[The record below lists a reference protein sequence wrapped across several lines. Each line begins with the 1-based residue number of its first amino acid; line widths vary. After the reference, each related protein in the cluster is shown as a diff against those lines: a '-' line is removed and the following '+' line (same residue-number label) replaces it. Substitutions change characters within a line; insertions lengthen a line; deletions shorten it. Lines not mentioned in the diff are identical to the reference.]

1 MVLSLAL
8 AYVRVLNA
16 GFGRI
21 KALPIFDLQLK
32 LHVFVGQLLDLLLQ
46 FKSLPLYHLLLELI
60 SLVSLGDL
68 VEEQLEDR
76 VDKARR
82 LHQEFLGDGEYL
94 ILSDL

>member
-1 MVLSLAL
+1 
-8 AYVRVLNA
+8 VRVLNA

-21 KALPIFDLQLK
+21 KALPIFDLQLE
-32 LHVFVGQLLDLLLQ
+32 LHVLVGQLLNLLLQ
-46 FKSLPLYHLLLELI
+46 FESLPLYHLLLELI

>member
-1 MVLSLAL
+1 M
-8 AYVRVLNA
+8 RVLNA

-21 KALPIFDLQLK
+21 KALPIFDLQLE
-32 LHVFVGQLLDLLLQ
+32 LHVLVGQLLNLLLQ
-46 FKSLPLYHLLLELI
+46 FESLPLYHLLLELI

>member
-1 MVLSLAL
+1 M
-8 AYVRVLNA
+8 RVLNA

-21 KALPIFDLQLK
+21 KALPIFDLQLE
-32 LHVFVGQLLDLLLQ
+32 LHVLDGQLLDFLLQ
-46 FKSLPLYHLLLELI
+46 FESLPLYHLLLELI

>member
-1 MVLSLAL
+1 M
-8 AYVRVLNA
+8 RVLNA

-21 KALPIFDLQLK
+21 KALPIFDLQLE
-32 LHVFVGQLLDLLLQ
+32 LHVLVGQLLDLLLQ
-46 FKSLPLYHLLLELI
+46 FESLPLYHLLLELI